1 MIKILAI
8 GDSHIPRRAK
18 SIPIQICDVLEKS
31 VMNGKFDYTLFT
43 GDVVNAPRFME
54 YLKRITKTE
63 TLVVIGNMDYYGGN
77 QNAPLYQRIEIPLE
91 TKEKFTIGLIHGHQ
105 INPRGD
111 HAQLGSLAIDNN
123 YNILISGHTHK
134 EEVFLTRDGVLLV
147 NPGSVTGAWSFVA
160 SRNPSFIVL
169 KINDITSKIN
179 ITLHQYDIKASKF
192 REINFNYIFK
202 NDKIHSRIEG

>member
-1 MIKILAI
+1 MIKILVI

-18 SIPIQICDVLEKS
+18 SIPIQICDILEKS

-43 GDVVNAPRFME
+43 GDVINAPRFME

-63 TLVVIGNMDYYGGN
+63 LLVVIGNMDYYGGN
-77 QNAPLYQRIEIPLE
+77 QNAPLYQRIEISLE
-91 TKEKFTIGLIHGHQ
+91 TKENFTIGVTHGHQ

-111 HAQLGSLAIDNN
+111 HAQLESLAIDNN

-134 EEVFLTRDGVLLV
+134 EEVFLTKDGVLLV

-160 SRNPSFIVL
+160 SQNPSIIVL
-169 KINDITSKIN
+169 VLDEKTGELDVFMR
-179 ITLHQYDIKASKF
+179 HYEIKSSEL
-192 REINFNYIFK
+192 REKKYSFIFK
-202 NDKIHSRIEG
+202 NETMQKY

>member
-1 MIKILAI
+1 MIKILVI

-18 SIPIQICDVLEKS
+18 SIPIQICDILEKS
-31 VMNGKFDYTLFT
+31 ILNGKFDYTLFT

-63 TLVVIGNMDYYGGN
+63 LLVVVGNMDYYDGN
-77 QNAPLYQRIEIPLE
+77 QNAPLYQRIEISLE
-91 TKEKFTIGLIHGHQ
+91 TKENFTIGVTHGHQ

-111 HAQLGSLAIDNN
+111 HAQLESLAIDNN

-134 EEVFLTRDGVLLV
+134 EEVFLTKDGVLLV

-160 SRNPSFIVL
+160 SQNPSIIVL
-169 KINDITSKIN
+169 ILNEKTG
-179 ITLHQYDIKASKF
+179 
-192 REINFNYIFK
+192 EINVFMRYYEIKSSELREKKFSFIFK
-202 NDKIHSRIEG
+202 NETMQKY

>member
-1 MIKILAI
+1 MIKILVI

-18 SIPIQICDVLEKS
+18 SIPIQICDILEKS

-43 GDVVNAPRFME
+43 GDVINAPRFME

-63 TLVVIGNMDYYGGN
+63 LLVVIGNMDYYGGN
-77 QNAPLYQRIEIPLE
+77 QNAPLYQRIEISLE
-91 TKEKFTIGLIHGHQ
+91 TKENFTIGVTHGHQ

-111 HAQLGSLAIDNN
+111 HAQLESLAIDNN

-134 EEVFLTRDGVLLV
+134 EEVFLTKDGVLLV

-160 SRNPSFIVL
+160 SQNPSIIVL
-169 KINDITSKIN
+169 VLNEKTGELDVFMR
-179 ITLHQYDIKASKF
+179 HYEIKSSEL
-192 REINFNYIFK
+192 REKKYSFIFK
-202 NDKIHSRIEG
+202 NETMQKY